1 MNHKILELNIVSWAL
16 AFLGMMAHWLPVVQF
31 LSFTLSVIISLW
43 QLSQLIKKWL
53 KESKEI

>member
-16 AFLGMMAHWLPVVQF
+16 AFIGFMTYWLPVVQF

-43 QLSQLIKKWL
+43 QISQMLKKWL
-53 KESKEI
+53 KK